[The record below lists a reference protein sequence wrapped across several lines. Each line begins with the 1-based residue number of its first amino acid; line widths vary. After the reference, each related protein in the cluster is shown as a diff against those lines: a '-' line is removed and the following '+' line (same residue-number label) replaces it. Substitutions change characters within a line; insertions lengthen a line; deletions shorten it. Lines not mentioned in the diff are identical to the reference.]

1 MVSRFP
7 VDVEIN
13 SKIFLWRGNPWN
25 LEVDAVVNST
35 NENMDKA
42 HCSPG
47 LHDAAVPGLA
57 EECAKMHSVN
67 NLETSIARSTL
78 YQSLPPDI
86 ELYYRSRLALFHVDK
101 ELDVPAIKAKIER
114 SAMLVFPIAVTTA
127 KAHHG
132 FGWVGEWADT
142 RLMQSLRKFANQ
154 LEVWKLNLCYW
165 KSNTFNC
172 WICHTGGCKR
182 GWWSCSRYDPPEKKM
197 AGRAL
202 LHAGPPGTG
211 KTALAL
217 GISLE
222 LGTKVP
228 FCPMVGSEVY
238 SSEVKKTE
246 VLMENFKGW
255 QSLSPVHMLDM
266 ECFSYL
272 NRALESSLSPNV
284 IFATNR
290 GICTVRLYLTLF
302 GNDEL

>member
-1 MVSRFP
+1 
-7 VDVEIN
+7 
-13 SKIFLWRGNPWN
+13 
-25 LEVDAVVNST
+25 
-35 NENMDKA
+35 MD
-42 HCSPG
+42 
-47 LHDAAVPGLA
+47 LVGLA
-57 EECAKMHSVN
+57 SGR
-67 NLETSIARSTL
+67 T
-78 YQSLPPDI
+78 P
-86 ELYYRSRLALFHVDK
+86 
-101 ELDVPAIKAKIER
+101 
-114 SAMLVFPIAVTTA
+114 
-127 KAHHG
+127 G
-132 FGWVGEWADT
+132 
-142 RLMQSLRKFANQ
+142 
-154 LEVWKLNLCYW
+154 YW

>member
-57 EECAKMHSVN
+57 EECAKM
-67 NLETSIARSTL
+67 
-78 YQSLPPDI
+78 
-86 ELYYRSRLALFHVDK
+86 
-101 ELDVPAIKAKIER
+101 LDVPAIKAKIER

-142 RLMQSLRKFANQ
+142 S
-154 LEVWKLNLCYW
+154 VGYW

-222 LGTKVP
+222 LGP
-228 FCPMVGSEVY
+228 ILSHGWIRSLLIGSKENRGFDGEFQRVA
-238 SSEVKKTE
+238 ELVTG
-246 VLMENFKGW
+246 VLFTDE
-255 QSLSPVHMLDM
+255 VHMLDM